1 MSSPGFRRTIDST
14 AHPKAEEPAV
24 HAGTSGGCRVGDVL
38 EQFQTREDLEKAL
51 VESRKSEAQ
60 LRKIIDA
67 DIEDLKRAESL
78 LSAEKRTLE
87 MIAGGASLTDI
98 LENLCRAI
106 DAQTGDAISTV
117 LLMDPD
123 GKRLWP
129 AAGPRVPSGW
139 TQAITPLEI
148 GPCMGSCGTAAFLK
162 KPIITSDISS
172 DPLWADYRDAALG
185 YGLRASC
192 SQPLISKNQEVLGT
206 FAMYYAEPKSPTG
219 RDLELIEGA
228 GHIALIAVERKR
240 AEEKIRRNEMEA
252 WQIID
257 AIPQSIIVLNP
268 DGRAIYG
275 NRVALEYTGLSMN
288 EVLAENFRTRIFH
301 PEDIERLREVRE
313 NALSNGVPFENEQR
327 VLGNDGKFRWFLV
340 RYNPLLDEDGKIVRW
355 YATGTDIDERRRAE
369 DRTRNENIALREEI
383 VRSSMF
389 EEIVGSSEALRKVL
403 GQVSKV
409 ASTDSTVLI
418 LGETGTGKELVA
430 RAIHNRSGRSARA
443 FIRVNCAAIPP
454 SLVAS
459 ELFGHEKGSFTGAL
473 QRRLGR
479 FESADGGTIFLDEIG
494 ELPAET
500 QIALLRVLQER
511 EFERVGGSQMISVDV
526 RVLAATNRDLS
537 AAVAEGTFR
546 RDLFYRLNVFP
557 IRLPAL
563 RERVDD
569 IQLLVEYLI
578 DRYARKAG
586 KKIRTISKDT
596 LDLFQAYDWPGN
608 IRELQNVIERAVIVC
623 DGETFSVDET
633 WLTRADRKA
642 GAPGVSLIANL
653 VEREIEMIESAL
665 RDSNGVI
672 GGPRGAAAKLGIPR
686 QTLESKLR
694 KLRINRHRFKLQ

>member
-1 MSSPGFRRTIDST
+1 M
-14 AHPKAEEPAV
+14 
-24 HAGTSGGCRVGDVL
+24 
-38 EQFQTREDLEKAL
+38 
-51 VESRKSEAQ
+51 
-60 LRKIIDA
+60 
-67 DIEDLKRAESL
+67 RAESL

-98 LENLCRAI
+98 LENLCCAI
-106 DAQTGDAISTV
+106 DVQTGDAISTV
-117 LLMDPD
+117 LLTDPD

-139 TQAITPLEI
+139 TQAITPLAI

-162 KPIITSDISS
+162 KPVITSDISN
-172 DPLWADYRDAALG
+172 DPLWVDYRDVALS
-185 YGLRASC
+185 YGLRASW
-192 SQPLISKNQEVLGT
+192 SQPLISKHQEVLGT
-206 FAMYYAEPKSPTG
+206 FAMYYAEPRSPAG

-228 GHIALIAVERKR
+228 GHIALIAIERKQ

-252 WQIID
+252 RQIID
-257 AIPQSIIVLNP
+257 AIPQAIIVLNP
-268 DGRAIYG
+268 DGCAIHA

-288 EVLAENFRTRIFH
+288 EVLADNFRARIFH
-301 PEDIERLREVRE
+301 PEDIERLREVRQ
-313 NALSNGVPFENEQR
+313 NALLSGVPFENEQR
-327 VLGNDGKFRWFLV
+327 VLGKDGKFRWFLV
-340 RYNPLLDEDGKIVRW
+340 QYNPLLDEDGKIVRW
-355 YATGTDIDERRRAE
+355 YATGTDIDERKRAE

-383 VRSSMF
+383 VRSSMS

-430 RAIHNRSGRSARA
+430 RAIHNRSDRSARA

-473 QRRLGR
+473 QRHLGR

-494 ELPAET
+494 ELPPET
-500 QIALLRVLQER
+500 QVALLRVLQER
-511 EFERVGGSQMISVDV
+511 EFERVGGNQTISVDV
-526 RVLAATNRDLS
+526 RVLAATNQDLS

-586 KKIRTISKDT
+586 KKIRTITKDT

-633 WLTRADRKA
+633 WLTRADHKS

-653 VEREIEMIESAL
+653 VERETEMIENAL
-665 RDSNGVI
+665 RDAKGVI
-672 GGPRGAAAKLGIPR
+672 GGPAGAAAKLRIPR

-694 KLRINRHRFKLQ
+694 KLGINRHRFRIQ